1 MTQNPE
7 VPLGLAM
14 QTAVWARDL
23 DHARSTADHPAAAR
37 TGLDVRPTPRGSG
50 TVAALEGRTSEAIA
64 AFREARQIY
73 VDHEQ
78 LFAAAQ
84 LVVET
89 SVLLP
94 AEAEVRSW
102 AAEVRP
108 LLVELRARPYLE
120 RLDEALASAP
130 EAPSRGE
137 RTDARIAETPG
148 A

>member
-1 MTQNPE
+1 M
-7 VPLGLAM
+7 
-14 QTAVWARDL
+14 
-23 DHARSTADHPAAAR
+23 
-37 TGLDVRPTPRGSG
+37 
-50 TVAALEGRTSEAIA
+50 AALEGRTADAIA
-64 AFREARQIY
+64 AFRQARQIY

-84 LVVET
+84 LAVDAAI
-89 SVLLP
+89 LLP
-94 AEAEVRSW
+94 AETEVRSW
-102 AAEVRP
+102 AAEARP
-108 LLVELRARPYLE
+108 LLVELRAQPYLE